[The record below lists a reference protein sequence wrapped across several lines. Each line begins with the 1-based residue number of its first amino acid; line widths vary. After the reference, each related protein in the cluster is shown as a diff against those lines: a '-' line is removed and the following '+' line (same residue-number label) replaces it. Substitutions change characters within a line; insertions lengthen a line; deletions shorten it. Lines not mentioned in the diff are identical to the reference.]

1 MKRREFISLIGRAAA
16 IWPLA
21 ASAQQPRMP
30 IIGFLLEGAVPPA
43 AFYAGLKEFGFV
55 EGQNITIQYR
65 RAEAHYERLPA
76 LAAELVALNP
86 DLLVATGSPSAVAL
100 KSATVS
106 IPIVFGSVGD
116 PVGIGLVQSL
126 SRPGGNITGLATYV
140 PGDYAA
146 KMIETLR
153 EIIPAASKIPIL
165 V

>member
-1 MKRREFISLIGRAAA
+1 MKRREFISLIGGAAA

-30 IIGFLLEGAVPPA
+30 IIGFLLEGAGPPPA

-86 DLLVATGSPSAVAL
+86 DLLVATGSPSA
-100 KSATVS
+100 S
-106 IPIVFGSVGD
+106 P
-116 PVGIGLVQSL
+116 
-126 SRPGGNITGLATYV
+126 
-140 PGDYAA
+140 
-146 KMIETLR
+146 
-153 EIIPAASKIPIL
+153 
-165 V
+165 